1 MHEIAS
7 SPYRVAFELQFRM
20 PTVLSDP
27 EIKTFL
33 ETAALYSWREF
44 ARPSVNRGSLWISE
58 IDSYCEVC
66 AQPRPFQDF
75 RSRGG
80 GAGMSPQVLKS
91 GTSYL
96 TFQCVSCRQAR
107 REFLVEQIVS
117 DTSIKV
123 QKYGELP
130 RKSLPRDSTLQKFFA
145 DDLANYEKAVVCL
158 ANEYGVAAFAYLRRI
173 TEANIAGLI
182 NLLEEDVHS
191 SGGNSSISEA
201 LAELRKESPMSE
213 KIRVANLALPP
224 HLKPDGLNPLGRLYQ
239 VLSEGVHSL
248 SDAECLER
256 AKTISECLTFLVSE
270 LASRK
275 LHRVRFKAVV
285 GRM

>member
-1 MHEIAS
+1 MARRS
-7 SPYRVAFELQFRM
+7 SPTLAVKLHRM
-20 PTVLSDP
+20 PTVLSNS

-44 ARPSVNRGSLWISE
+44 ARPAVNRGSLWIPE

-66 AQPRPFQDF
+66 EQPRPFQDLS
-75 RSRGG
+75 SRGG
-80 GAGMSPQVLKS
+80 GSGMSLEALKS
-91 GTSYL
+91 GTSYF
-96 TFQCVSCRQAR
+96 TFKCVSCRKAE
-107 REFLVEQIVS
+107 REFLVEQIV
-117 DTSIKV
+117 DDKSIKL

-130 RKSLPRDSTLQKFFA
+130 RKQLPRDPTLQKFFS
-145 DDLANYEKAVVCL
+145 DDLANYEKAVICL

-173 TEANIAGLI
+173 TEANIVGLI
-182 NLLEEDVHS
+182 DLLEEDVRS
-191 SGGNSSISEA
+191 SGGDLAITAA

-256 AKTISECLTFLVSE
+256 ARTICECLAFLVSE

-275 LHRVRFKAVV
+275 QHRARFKSVV
-285 GRM
+285 GRL